1 MEITFNK
8 RVSKG
13 SKFNQIYLPKEMENI
28 IEVGDLVQVK
38 LLEKKPK
45 IYYKNQEKLSEF
57 KEYIVKNIFSIIG
70 KNNEIETAFIVGS
83 FLEDNYN
90 DIDVI
95 LITNNEYL
103 EKTLYSQLSKGLDQ
117 KFHIISFNKE
127 KLKIF
132 IETDP
137 LIRAMFNNYISNKKI
152 NLGFNK
158 KINWNHLN
166 FLLMM
171 PEDLLD
177 LEVSSRIYFD
187 NLRRL
192 ITIERFLNN
201 KQLSR
206 KIILDEILNILPENL
221 LNRIRS
227 NQPTNNKEI
236 KLIKNIIKEKIK
248 KIRSIKNGEK

>member
-1 MEITFNK
+1 MSK
-8 RVSKG
+8 R
-13 SKFNQIYLPKEMENI
+13 
-28 IEVGDLVQVK
+28 
-38 LLEKKPK
+38 
-45 IYYKNQEKLSEF
+45 
-57 KEYIVKNIFSIIG
+57 
-70 KNNEIETAFIVGS
+70 
-83 FLEDNYN
+83 
-90 DIDVI
+90 
-95 LITNNEYL
+95 
-103 EKTLYSQLSKGLDQ
+103 LDQ
-117 KFHIISFNKE
+117 KFHVLSFNKE
-127 KLKIF
+127 KLKTF

-152 NLGFNK
+152 NLDFNR